1 MSENFK
7 VVSAGKLENLKEKF
21 FLKEKIGST
30 GSEISINNF
39 KPGQGYPFI
48 HKHKNNEEIYIVVK
62 GSGIF
67 YADGK
72 EFSVKEG
79 DSICVAPE
87 CHRGIAAG
95 SEGMIC
101 LCVQAKKDSL
111 DGYTMT
117 DGSLTEEKTSW
128 L

>member
-1 MSENFK
+1 MAENYK
-7 VVSAGKLENLKEKF
+7 VVSAGKLENIKEKF
-21 FLKEKIGST
+21 FLKDKIGST

-39 KPGQGYPFI
+39 KQGQGYSFI

-72 EFSVKEG
+72 EFCVTEG
-79 DSICVAPE
+79 DSSRVDPE
-87 CHRGIAAG
+87 CHRGIVAG

-101 LCVQAKKDSL
+101 ICVQTKKDSL
-111 DGYTMT
+111 GGYTMT
-117 DGSLTEEKTSW
+117 DGSITEEKSSW